1 MAVPAMPCDGWSIYL
16 KALIIDD
23 HPVVQDG
30 LEILLRQLDTEVQ
43 IAKTSCLNETI
54 RTINE
59 HFDLVFYDILLV
71 DQTVEEGFSAL
82 RALHLK
88 FPETPIIVIT
98 ALRDK
103 NCVSRALEA
112 GARAYIPKNFK
123 SEIILSAIRL
133 VLSGGVYVP
142 AELFEP
148 IHGETASP
156 VPSVGKGI
164 KSPSLTRRQRDVLTL
179 LSKGCSN
186 REIGQ
191 KLGVTEGT
199 VKIHVAA
206 IFKALSVT
214 NRTQA
219 VIAANQLGIV
229 TNNSSSNE
237 IDA

>member
-1 MAVPAMPCDGWSIYL
+1 MAVPAMSCDDWSIYL

-23 HPVVQDG
+23 HPMVQDG
-30 LEILLRQLDTEVQ
+30 LEMLLRRLDAEVQ
-43 IAKTSCLNETI
+43 IAKASCLNDSSCSVGA
-54 RTINE
+54 
-59 HFDLVFYDILLV
+59 HFDLVFYDILLPN
-71 DQTVEEGFSAL
+71 QTVDEGLAAL
-82 RALHLK
+82 RALHQK
-88 FPETPIIVIT
+88 IPETPIIVIT

-103 NCVSRALEA
+103 SCVSRSLEA
-112 GARAYIPKNFK
+112 GARAYIPKSFK

-148 IHGETASP
+148 IHSEAAQSGPPIDTESKRL
-156 VPSVGKGI
+156 G
-164 KSPSLTRRQRDVLTL
+164 LTRRQRDVLTL

-206 IFKALSVT
+206 IFKVLNVT

-219 VIAANQLGIV
+219 VIAANQLGIA
-229 TNNSSSNE
+229 TNSGTIKGMN
-237 IDA
+237 A